1 MTIRLELTTRLAEV
15 AGFPER
21 TMQIQGGETLADA
34 LRTFERTLA
43 EGPGAGL
50 APGGKLHPSILVVLD
65 GTACTSGD
73 RTLPL
78 RGGETIRL
86 MLPVAGG

>member
-1 MTIRLELTTRLAEV
+1 MTIRLQLTTRLAELT
-15 AGFPER
+15 GFPER
-21 TMQIQGGETLADA
+21 TMQIQEGRTLDDA
-34 LRTFERTLA
+34 LQELERTLA

-50 APGGKLHPSILVVLD
+50 APGGRLHPSILVVLD
-65 GTACTSGD
+65 GVACTSGD